1 MEIELKKQRY
11 LSSIVGFPL
20 NIKFNVKKVS
30 VNKKSTAKE
39 PIAQFLEWYRAK
51 SSSYCLQTNEETP

>member
-1 MEIELKKQRY
+1 MEIELKRQRY

-39 PIAQFLEWYRAK
+39 PTAQFLE
-51 SSSYCLQTNEETP
+51 